1 MPCGWFLSLQAIL
14 FTLVLFIKKEW
25 WFCTPF
31 CQLWKLNSERCL
43 LSLEEKLKPVPVMDD
58 FAIYLFFLV
67 ILNVFCLFITFIH
80 LKNYCQEHTHI
91 FSLMKE
97 VYPRLPFQKSFIT
110 VDIIPSTGFWITCRA
125 SNRILQM
132 NKKICMWKS
141 DIKCRGLLN
150 IMRPNIMS
158 YFLYVPL
165 KFMISFKPYWSALL
179 FTSCNQ
185 WIETLRPDIKL
196 HKGVYLKYR
205 TVISQLL

>member
-1 MPCGWFLSLQAIL
+1 MLIKPWRKAQTSSSHGWFCYISL
-14 FTLVLFIKKEW
+14 FSVL
-25 WFCTPF
+25 
-31 CQLWKLNSERCL
+31 
-43 LSLEEKLKPVPVMDD
+43 
-58 FAIYLFFLV
+58 
-67 ILNVFCLFITFIH
+67 LNVFCLFIAFIH
-80 LKNYCQEHTHI
+80 LKNYCQKHTHI

-110 VDIIPSTGFWITCRA
+110 VDIIPSAGIWITCRA

-141 DIKCRGLLN
+141 GIKCRGLLN

-165 KFMISFKPYWSALL
+165 KFMINFKQYWSALL
-179 FTSCNQ
+179 FTSYNQ
-185 WIETLRPDIKL
+185 WIETLRPHIKL

-205 TVISQLL
+205 IVISKLL

>member
-1 MPCGWFLSLQAIL
+1 MLIKPWRKAQTSSSHGWFCYI
-14 FTLVLFIKKEW
+14 
-25 WFCTPF
+25 P
-31 CQLWKLNSERCL
+31 
-43 LSLEEKLKPVPVMDD
+43 
-58 FAIYLFFLV
+58 LFFSYIECILPLYYIYTSQELLPGTHTHFFPNEGGISQASISKV
-67 ILNVFCLFITFIH
+67 FYNSGYNSFYRILN
-80 LKNYCQEHTHI
+80 Y
-91 FSLMKE
+91 
-97 VYPRLPFQKSFIT
+97 
-110 VDIIPSTGFWITCRA
+110 CRA

-205 TVISQLL
+205 TVISKLL